1 MNKLSANILFL
12 ESSKN
17 LGGQEFQLLQQMK
30 CLSLLGIKVE
40 LVCQAKSPIAALASA
55 RGLDVTTTSLK
66 KGLDLRGIA
75 RVFCKILKESPRAL
89 VVHSGHD
96 ALIGS
101 FAAKCAFLVGR
112 GARVIRM
119 RTYQPAN
126 KIPSSLIYNYLF
138 SITYTP
144 SEFLR
149 SILLK
154 NSKINPK
161 KISVLYPGID
171 FDALK
176 IEATLPDQLLSW
188 LATHPG
194 PIISQGAML
203 RGEKGHITI
212 LKAMP
217 ELLKTFPSIRYVVA
231 GEGPELNNLSKLV
244 RELKLEDHVYFA
256 GLVQSISALLKI
268 STLALM
274 PSLREPLGM
283 FQIESQFLGVPTI
296 ASNVDGIPE
305 TLVHQKTGLLVEPGD
320 VQEWINHITWA
331 LQNLDEM
338 KSLANQGSIYVK
350 EKFSMES
357 NTQQL
362 LKILDIKT
370 I

>member
-1 MNKLSANILFL
+1 
-12 ESSKN
+12 
-17 LGGQEFQLLQQMK
+17 MK
-30 CLSLLGIKVE
+30 CLSLLGIKVA
-40 LVCQAKSPIAALASA
+40 LVCQTKSPIAVLALS

-66 KGLDLRGIA
+66 KGFDLRGIT
-75 RVFCKILKESPRAL
+75 RVIYKILNESPRAM

-101 FAAKCAFLVGR
+101 FAAKCAFLLGIR
-112 GARVIRM
+112 TRVIRM
-119 RTYQPAN
+119 RTYQPAD
-126 KIPSSLIYNYLF
+126 KIPSSFIYNYLF
-138 SITYTP
+138 SNTYTP

-149 SILLK
+149 SVLLK
-154 NSKINPK
+154 NSKINPN
-161 KISVLYPGID
+161 KISVLYPGVD
-171 FDALK
+171 FDALTS
-176 IEATLPDQLLSW
+176 EATLPNHLLRW

-203 RGEKGHITI
+203 RGEKGHIII
-212 LKAMP
+212 LNALP
-217 ELLKTFPSIRYVVA
+217 ELLKLFPNIRYVVA
-231 GEGPELNNLSKLV
+231 GEGPELNNLCKLV

-256 GLVQSISALLKI
+256 GLIQPISPLLKI

-283 FQIESQFLGVPTI
+283 FQIEAQFLGVPTI

-305 TLVHQKTGLLVEPGD
+305 TLVHQKTGLLVEPGN
-320 VQEWINHITWA
+320 VEEWINHIAWA

-338 KSLANQGSIYVK
+338 KIWASLGSIYVK
-350 EKFSMES
+350 EKFSVES

-362 LKILDIKT
+362 LKILDIRA

>member
-30 CLSLLGIKVE
+30 CLSLLGVKVG
-40 LVCQAKSPIAALASA
+40 LVCQTKSPIAVLAST
-55 RGLDVTTTSLK
+55 RGLEVTTTSLK
-66 KGLDLRGIA
+66 KGLDLRGIS
-75 RVFCKILKESPRAL
+75 RVLYKILKDSPRAL
-89 VVHSGHD
+89 IVHSGHD

-101 FAAKCAFLVGR
+101 FSAKCAFLVGIR
-112 GARVIRM
+112 TRVIRM
-119 RTYQPAN
+119 RTYQPAD
-126 KIPSSLIYNYLF
+126 KIPSSLIYNNLF

-154 NSKINPK
+154 NSKIKPK

-176 IEATLPDQLLSW
+176 NEATLPDHLLRW

-194 PIISQGAML
+194 PIIAQGAML
-203 RGEKGHITI
+203 RGEKGHVII
-212 LKAMP
+212 LNAMP
-217 ELLKTFPSIRYVVA
+217 ELLKQFPNIRYVVA
-231 GEGPELNNLSKLV
+231 GEGPELNKLSKLV
-244 RELKLEDHVYFA
+244 SELKLEDHVYFA
-256 GLVQSISALLKI
+256 GLVQPISSLLKI

-283 FQIESQFLGVPTI
+283 FQIESQYLGVPTI

-305 TLVHQKTGLLVEPGD
+305 TLVHKKTGLLVEPGN
-320 VQEWINHITWA
+320 VKEWINHIAWA

-338 KSLANQGSIYVK
+338 KIWAAQGSIYVK

-362 LKILDIKT
+362 LKILDIRN
-370 I
+370 